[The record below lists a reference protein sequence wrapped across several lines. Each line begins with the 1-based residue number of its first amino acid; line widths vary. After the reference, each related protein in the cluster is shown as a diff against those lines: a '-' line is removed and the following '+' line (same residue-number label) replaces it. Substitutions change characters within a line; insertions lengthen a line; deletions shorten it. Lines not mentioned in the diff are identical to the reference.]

1 MSQSLDLTSHG
12 MLALS
17 RASLTTLRSA
27 LLRDGGPAAAVY
39 LQEAGYAGGDAM
51 WDAFSRWLAERTDI
65 APDALDVD
73 AFEARATEFFCDAGW
88 GTLQIGTL
96 GDSVATLDSPDWGE
110 AEPSSALEH
119 PGCHL
124 TTGMFAD
131 LFGRVAGSPV
141 AVLEVECRSTGAERC
156 RFLVA
161 NPEFLEQV
169 YDEMSSGTRYDEA
182 ITTVTSLVG

>member
-1 MSQSLDLTSHG
+1 MPQSLDLAGHG
-12 MLALS
+12 MLALT
-17 RASLTTLRSA
+17 RASLTTLRAA

-51 WDAFSRWLAERTDI
+51 WDAFTRWLAARTDI
-65 APDALDVD
+65 AADALDVE
-73 AFEARATEFFCDAGW
+73 AFESRATEFFRDAGW
-88 GTLQIGTL
+88 GSLMIGAI

-110 AEPSSALEH
+110 ADPASGLEH

-141 AVLEVECRSTGAERC
+141 AVLEVECRSAGAARC

-169 YDEMSSGTRYDEA
+169 YEEMGNGASYDEA
-182 ITTVTSLVG
+182 VAVVASPVS